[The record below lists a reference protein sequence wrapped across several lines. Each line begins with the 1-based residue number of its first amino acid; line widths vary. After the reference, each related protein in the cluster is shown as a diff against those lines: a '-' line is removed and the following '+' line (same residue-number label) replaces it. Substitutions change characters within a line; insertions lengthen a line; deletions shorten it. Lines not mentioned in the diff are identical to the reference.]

1 MNIFK
6 SVNKNEAKKKKV
18 IQLIYSLRRS
28 QFCFVNMSSV
38 P

>member
-1 MNIFK
+1 MK
-6 SVNKNEAKKKKV
+6 QKKKV
-18 IQLIYSLRRS
+18 IQAQLIYSLRRS